1 MLICNISS
9 IVIRDLKMNNKFILA
24 LLMLLFIGMRS
35 VYAQLSLDDLVQSN
49 LSETET
55 DYIDTDYTDFNDDL
69 DSDFPPITEAP
80 APMKINNITAGT
92 SNEYFENNFPT
103 TNSPMEAP
111 VGMQNPTPPSSGAA
125 NESGSKIDKDV
136 SLTDIFDGKASIDG
150 KNKQGTE
157 TWLDRLRSNAE
168 SEIKSDTDGKKE
180 EGLNLSDI
188 TAEGAGSSPAS
199 LRSML
204 EGSKSSTKRSNAAVF
219 DIAGAMLR
227 MTPAQID
234 DILTRKGY
242 RKTNAKFEIP
252 NFIRWRK
259 EDECRA
265 AGVVGYERLASCVVK
280 FAKQENYEYL
290 ETVSYSKY
298 DTQEEIIVRFTSNFT
313 GNKAYKITYT
323 SSAANITG
331 NSQKAIYLRNIKIYD
346 FWKQI
351 NRKFGVPD
359 NKDDVI
365 WGLGGNK
372 PYMQASTGR
381 LVLVDPMLRE
391 LDYTRMSREDQKFIH
406 TGSYNF

>member
-1 MLICNISS
+1 M
-9 IVIRDLKMNNKFILA
+9 
-24 LLMLLFIGMRS
+24 
-35 VYAQLSLDDLVQSN
+35 
-49 LSETET
+49 
-55 DYIDTDYTDFNDDL
+55 
-69 DSDFPPITEAP
+69 
-80 APMKINNITAGT
+80 
-92 SNEYFENNFPT
+92 
-103 TNSPMEAP
+103 
-111 VGMQNPTPPSSGAA
+111 
-125 NESGSKIDKDV
+125 
-136 SLTDIFDGKASIDG
+136 
-150 KNKQGTE
+150 
-157 TWLDRLRSNAE
+157 
-168 SEIKSDTDGKKE
+168 
-180 EGLNLSDI
+180 
-188 TAEGAGSSPAS
+188 
-199 LRSML
+199 
-204 EGSKSSTKRSNAAVF
+204 F

-242 RKTNAKFEIP
+242 RKTKEKFEIP

-298 DTQEEIIVRFTSNFT
+298 DTQEEIVVRFTSNFT

-406 TGSYNF
+406 TGVYNF